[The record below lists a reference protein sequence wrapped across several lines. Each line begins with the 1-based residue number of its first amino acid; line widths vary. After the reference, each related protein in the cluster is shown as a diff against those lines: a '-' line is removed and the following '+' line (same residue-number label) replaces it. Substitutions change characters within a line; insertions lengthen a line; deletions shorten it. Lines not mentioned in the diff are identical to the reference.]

1 MAAPN
6 LVNVTSITGKIDGHA
21 LTTDAIDNAN
31 SSVITAAADQL
42 IKINSI
48 IVANVDGTDSVN
60 IDVAVNL
67 SGDARFYLAKTVA
80 LPADSTLVVIGKDSP
95 IYLEEGDE
103 LEARA
108 SAASDAELV
117 VSYEILDDA

>member
-21 LTTDAIDNAN
+21 LTTDTIDNAN
-31 SSVITAAADQL
+31 SSVITAAAAQL
-42 IKINSI
+42 IKVKSI
-48 IVANVDGTDSVN
+48 IVENIDGTNSVD

-80 LPADSTLVVIGKDSP
+80 VPADSTLVVIGKDSP

>member
-1 MAAPN
+1 MANPN
-6 LVNVTSITGKIDGHA
+6 LVNVTSIYGKVDGHA
-21 LTTDAIDNAN
+21 LTTDAISA
-31 SSVITAAADQL
+31 SGSAVIVCGADQL
-42 IKINSI
+42 YKINSI
-48 IVANVDGTDSVN
+48 IVANVDGASSVD
-60 IDVAVNL
+60 IDVAVSL

-117 VSYEILDDA
+117 VSYEILNDA

>member
-6 LVNVTSITGKIDGHA
+6 LVNVTSITGKIDGHS
-21 LTTDAIDNAN
+21 LTTDAIDDAN
-31 SSVITAAADQL
+31 SSVITAAADKL
-42 IKINSI
+42 VKINSI
-48 IVANVDGTDSVN
+48 IVANIDGTDSVD

>member
-21 LTTDAIDNAN
+21 LTTDAIDNSN
-31 SSVITAAADQL
+31 SSVITAASDKL

-48 IVANVDGTDSVN
+48 IVANVDGTNSVD

-67 SGDARFYLAKTVA
+67 ASDARFYLAKTVA

>member
-1 MAAPN
+1 MAEPN
-6 LVNVTSITGKIDGHA
+6 LVNVTSIVGRTKLELLVD
-21 LTTDAIDNAN
+21 DAITDSNC
-31 SSVITAAADQL
+31 SILTAAADKL

-48 IVANVDGTDSVN
+48 IVANIDGTNSVD
-60 IDVAVNL
+60 IDVAINHHDH
-67 SGDARFYLAKTVA
+67 GRHYIAKTVA

-108 SAASDAELV
+108 SADSDADIC
-117 VSYEILDDA
+117 VSYEQLDDA

>member
-21 LTTDAIDNAN
+21 LTTDAISASGSN
-31 SSVITAAADQL
+31 VLTCAADKL

-48 IVANVDGTDSVN
+48 IVANVDGSDSVN

-67 SGDARFYLAKTVA
+67 ASDARFYLAKTVA

-95 IYLEEGDE
+95 IYLEESDE

-108 SAASDAELV
+108 DVASDAELV

>member
-31 SSVITAAADQL
+31 SSVITAASDKL

-48 IVANVDGTDSVN
+48 IVANVDGTNSVN

-67 SGDARFYLAKTVA
+67 ASDARFYLAKTVA

-108 SAASDAELV
+108 DNASDAELV

>member
-1 MAAPN
+1 MTAPN

-21 LTTDAIDNAN
+21 LTTDAISASGSN
-31 SSVITAAADQL
+31 VITAGADKL

-48 IVANVDGTDSVN
+48 IVANVDGSASVN

-80 LPADSTLVVIGKDSP
+80 VPANSTLVVIGKDSP
-95 IYLEEGDE
+95 IYLEESDE

-108 SAASDAELV
+108 DVASDAELV
-117 VSYEILDDA
+117 VSYEVLDDA

>member
-21 LTTDAIDNAN
+21 LTTDAISASGSN
-31 SSVITAAADQL
+31 VLTCAADKL

-48 IVANVDGTDSVN
+48 IVANVDGSSSVN

-80 LPADSTLVVIGKDSP
+80 VPTNSTLVVIGKDSP
-95 IYLEEGDE
+95 IYLEENDE

-108 SAASDAELV
+108 DVASDAELV

>member
-1 MAAPN
+1 MANPN
-6 LVNVTSITGKIDGHA
+6 LVNVTSIYGKVDGHA
-21 LTTDAIDNAN
+21 LTTDAISA
-31 SSVITAAADQL
+31 SGSAVIVCGADQL
-42 IKINSI
+42 YKINSI
-48 IVANVDGTDSVN
+48 IVANVDGSSSVD
-60 IDVAVNL
+60 IDVAVSL

-108 SAASDAELV
+108 DVASDAELV
-117 VSYEILDDA
+117 VSYEILNDA